1 MECNFI
7 GLREHKT
14 DGCELQNTV
23 DFKETFNSALSAI
36 TFNLNKTSTA
46 IMNLNKGAVRE
57 LHFRQSSERFWIEL
71 G

>member
-7 GLREHKT
+7 GPREHKT
-14 DGCELQNTV
+14 DWCELQNTV
-23 DFKETFNSALSAI
+23 DFKGTSNSALSAI

-46 IMNLNKGAVRE
+46 IMNLNKEAVRE
-57 LHFRQSSERFWIEL
+57 LHLGQGSERFWIEL